1 VMDDSQCRA
10 SPPVHT
16 LPPTCTPCAPPT
28 SGEECLVSMTLSHTE
43 SRPASRKEIDWRA
56 KRRTR
61 YVAVHLAGSCAALC
75 IGYDTCKAP
84 QPPIYHP
91 PQSRA
96 ASHPSNCNQ
105 ASIRVFTPPTL
116 SSSQRFFLLSQRR
129 SRNINTTTDS
139 VMRRK
144 YLQLLLVLKALYL
157 SSVFSFFATD

>member
-1 VMDDSQCRA
+1 MTVNVEPA
-10 SPPVHT
+10 PLYT

-43 SRPASRKEIDWRA
+43 SRPALRKEINWRA

-61 YVAVHLAGSCAALC
+61 YVVVHLAGSCAALC
-75 IGYDTCKAP
+75 IGYDTCKAL
-84 QPPIYHP
+84 QSPIYHP

-96 ASHPSNCNQ
+96 ASHPSNWNQ

-116 SSSQRFFLLSQRR
+116 FSPQRFFLLSQHR

-139 VMRRK
+139 IMRRK
-144 YLQLLLVLKALYL
+144 HLQLLLVLKALYL
-157 SSVFSFFATD
+157 ERVFFFRD